1 MPGLPSGAV
10 NIEPDSAS
18 PGCGLAVAGAALLL
32 GLAGLGLWIGFFVL
46 DPPNYLLVFAA
57 LPASALFTVLGAV
70 LSSGSSDF
78 LLAWPVDFGIWLA
91 VAFVVSRWTARKDLG
106 PRAFGLVFLA
116 VIAVALVYG
125 LALSLLVEP
134 VA

>member
-1 MPGLPSGAV
+1 MNS
-10 NIEPDSAS
+10 EPAFEAGS
-18 PGCGLAVAGAALLL
+18 PGCGRAVAGAAALLT
-32 GLAGLGLWIGFFVL
+32 LAGLGFWIGFFVL
-46 DPPNYLLVFAA
+46 DPPHYPLVFAA
-57 LPASALFTVLGAV
+57 LPVSALFTVLGAT

-91 VAFVVSRWTARKDLG
+91 IAFVASRWATRKGLNLRAYAVFFVVIITA
-106 PRAFGLVFLA
+106 AF
-116 VIAVALVYG
+116 VYG